1 MVYGIQFSL
10 LGLNNNNN
18 NNNNNGTTSAAIAT
32 APLAQLGMLLLIP
45 QLLLIQLEPPALMAV
60 LLILELL

>member
-10 LGLNNNNN
+10 LGFNN
-18 NNNNNGTTSAAIAT
+18 NNNNNGTISAAIAT
-32 APLAQLGMLLLIP
+32 ALLAQLGMLLLILQP
-45 QLLLIQLEPPALMAV
+45 LLIQLEQPVLMAV